1 MEGSRRLVQGNDTCM
16 FATVLCGRVDVRTGA
31 CVLASAGHDAPLL
44 LHADGRVETLPV
56 QPGPPLGFEV
66 GDVFPLWSGTVP
78 SGATLLAW
86 TDGITEAFDADDQA
100 FGAERIPDALQPG
113 ATAREQ
119 CEGLIA
125 QVHAFTG
132 TAPQS
137 DDITALALRRR
148 LDSAPASPE
157 APSSQETAHADATV
171 HPA

>member
-1 MEGSRRLVQGNDTCM
+1 MLKY
-16 FATVLCGRVDVRTGA
+16 AL
-31 CVLASAGHDAPLL
+31 PLL
-44 LHADGRVETLPV
+44 
-56 QPGPPLGFEV
+56 
-66 GDVFPLWSGTVP
+66 S
-78 SGATLLAW
+78 LLAW

-157 APSSQETAHADATV
+157 APPSQETAHADATV
-171 HPA
+171 HSP